1 MTIKQERVQ
10 ELIQERL
17 STLLLL
23 EITDPALQDV
33 TITDVRVDREI
44 EYADIYVNALGDES
58 REDEVMKGLE
68 RAKGFMRKHLAATLR
83 LRRTPQLHFH
93 WDRQLA
99 TASHIE
105 ALLDS
110 LKKERESQ
118 PPSEPKTE

>member
-17 STLLLL
+17 STLLLM

-93 WDRQLA
+93 WDHQLA
-99 TASHIE
+99 AASHIE
-105 ALLDS
+105 ELLDS

-118 PPSEPKTE
+118 PPENKDE